1 MGRAALSE
9 QEIRSF
15 RDRLVEVAT
24 GLFVRDGYAG
34 VTLRAIARE
43 MGCSPMTPY
52 RYFRDRDAIFAA
64 VRAAAYQEF
73 ADAQQAAITPDQTP
87 VERLAALGG
96 AYIEFALRCPDSYR
110 LQFSLSQP
118 SPDAYPDLRESE
130 FVAWLP
136 ILQAVEAAVDAGEL
150 EGDPQTLAHL
160 FWITAHGL
168 ASLHL
173 AGKLVMGPEL
183 DDLLPPLFSTLIRGS
198 QKRPADELGS
208 TLQGLPT

>member
-24 GLFVRDGYAG
+24 SLFVRDGYAG

-52 RYFRDRDAIFAA
+52 RYFRDRDEIFAA
-64 VRAAAYQEF
+64 VRVAAYQEF
-73 ADAQQAAITPDQTP
+73 ADAQQAAIQPGQTP
-87 VERLAALGG
+87 LERLAALGR
-96 AYIEFALRCPDSYR
+96 AYIEFALRRPDAYR

-118 SPDAYPDLRESE
+118 SADGYPELREGE
-130 FVAWLP
+130 ILAWLP
-136 ILQAVEAAVDAGEL
+136 LLQAVEGAIDSGDL

-160 FWITAHGL
+160 LWISTHGL
-168 ASLHL
+168 VSLHL
-173 AGKLVMGPEL
+173 AGKLVMGPGL
-183 DDLLPPLFSTLIRGS
+183 YDLLPPLLATLLRGS
-198 QKRPADELGS
+198 QKRPADELVS
-208 TLQGLPT
+208 TLQGMPS